1 MNIMYHFSSF
11 IILFYN
17 IVQENGKSPT
27 GPEEGSRK
35 MERNPGAGPENQGA
49 ILETETSPGTT
60 QEREERLTT
69 LAEVDSPVLRTVPE
83 RRLEGLH
90 APSPRTSRDTPMQC
104 EYQNGKFI
112 IEEVPTSS
120 AK

>member
-1 MNIMYHFSSF
+1 MYHFSSF

-17 IVQENGKSPT
+17 IEQENGKSPT
-27 GPEEGSRK
+27 GPEEGSPR
-35 MERNPGAGPENQGA
+35 AGPENQGA

-60 QEREERLTT
+60 Q
-69 LAEVDSPVLRTVPE
+69 VDSPALGTVPE

-90 APSPRTSRDTPMQC
+90 APSPRTSRDTPTQI
-104 EYQNGKFI
+104 EDRNGKFI
-112 IEEVPTSS
+112 IEEVPASS

>member
-35 MERNPGAGPENQGA
+35 IERNPGAGPENQGA

-60 QEREERLTT
+60 QEREERLAT
-69 LAEVDSPVLRTVPE
+69 LARSRF
-83 RRLEGLH
+83 
-90 APSPRTSRDTPMQC
+90 PSTRYCAR
-104 EYQNGKFI
+104 KK
-112 IEEVPTSS
+112 
-120 AK
+120 A

>member
-1 MNIMYHFSSF
+1 MKIMYHFSSF

-17 IVQENGKSPT
+17 IEQENGKSPT
-27 GPEEGSRK
+27 GPEEGSPTI
-35 MERNPGAGPENQGA
+35 ERNPGAGPENQGA

-60 QEREERLTT
+60 QEREERLAT
-69 LAEVDSPVLRTVPE
+69 LAEVDSPVLGTVPE

-90 APSPRTSRDTPMQC
+90 APSPRTSRDTPMQI
-104 EYQNGKFI
+104 EDRNGKFI

>member
-1 MNIMYHFSSF
+1 MYHFSSF

-17 IVQENGKSPT
+17 IEQENGKSPT
-27 GPEEGSRK
+27 GPEEGSPTI
-35 MERNPGAGPENQGA
+35 ERNPGAGPENQGA
-49 ILETETSPGTT
+49 ILEMKTSPGTT

-83 RRLEGLH
+83 RRLEQLH
-90 APSPRTSRDTPMQC
+90 APSPKTSRDTPMQC
-104 EYQNGKFI
+104 EDQNGKFI